1 MADQEDV
8 NAARNEQR
16 RAALELANRS
26 RQDRKVLR
34 NQIKS
39 GEVDPLDL
47 IGARLVDQESLIEG
61 WSLRQLLRATPGIG
75 EVLLHEILAVFQ
87 ASPQMKVRALSY
99 ARREQLAKLAA
110 QAVNRRWPL
119 P

>member
-1 MADQEDV
+1 MADREVTDL
-8 NAARNEQR
+8 RNEQR
-16 RAALELANRS
+16 RAALDVANRRRS
-26 RQDRKVLR
+26 ERKVLKQ
-34 NQIKS
+34 QIKS
-39 GEVDPLDL
+39 GQVDPLDL

-61 WSLRQLLRATPGIG
+61 WSLRQLLAVTPGIG
-75 EVLLHEILAVFQ
+75 EVLMHEILEVFQ
-87 ASPQMKVRALSY
+87 ASPTMKVRALSY